1 MLASASK
8 IDELISKASKEKD
21 FAQTAVFMA
30 KAAESSERY
39 DEMCKWVVA
48 LVNARLAEKK
58 DLTEEQRNLLSVG
71 YKHVVGFRRSSF
83 RCFQHGEHK
92 ENDLIKSYKQ
102 VVKGEVMKIC
112 MEVLDVLQKKLI
124 PNVQELAKAAEGTE
138 TEPKHQEACIFYLKM
153 VGDYYRYL
161 AEVDSE
167 TENAKNAEKF
177 YVQGS
182 DLAEKF
188 LPSTHPIRLG
198 LSLNLSVCYYEILK
212 NQKKACELAKKAFDQ
227 AIAQL
232 DSLDENSYKD
242 STLIMQLLRD
252 NLNLWT
258 ARTEG
263 EGEEEDVRVK
273 DIE

>member
-1 MLASASK
+1 MLASATK
-8 IDELISKASKEKD
+8 IDDLISKASKEQD

-71 YKHVVGFRRSSF
+71 YKHVVGYRRSSY

-92 ENDLIKSYKQ
+92 ENDLIKSYKE

-124 PNVQELAKAAEGTE
+124 PNVQELAKAAEGSE
-138 TEPKHQEACIFYLKM
+138 TESKHQESCIFYLKM

-167 TENAKNAEKF
+167 AENAKNAEKY

-232 DSLDENSYKD
+232 DALDEKYFQ
-242 STLIMQLLRD
+242 ILLV
-252 NLNLWT
+252 LPHHLPP
-258 ARTEG
+258 
-263 EGEEEDVRVK
+263 
-273 DIE
+273 IY

>member
-1 MLASASK
+1 MSSK
-8 IDELISKASKEKD
+8 IDDLISKAAKEQD
-21 FAQTAVFMA
+21 FANTAVFMA

-48 LVNARLAEKK
+48 LVNARLGEKK

-92 ENDLIKSYKQ
+92 ENDLIMSYKL
-102 VVKGEVMKIC
+102 VVKNEVMKIC
-112 MEVLDVLQKKLI
+112 NEVLDVLLKKLI
-124 PNVQELAKAAEGTE
+124 PNVKELAASAEAAEAK
-138 TEPKHQEACIFYLKM
+138 KHQEACIFYLKM

-167 TENAKNAEKF
+167 AENAKNAEKH
-177 YVQGS
+177 YSEGS
-182 DLAEKF
+182 EKAEKF

-227 AIAQL
+227 AIAAL

-263 EGEEEDVRVK
+263 EGEEDETRVQDVV
-273 DIE
+273 E